1 MQPRLYLHGNLPGLL
16 TLAAEESTKLVA
28 GAGLA
33 ALEKM
38 RTRRWIWDVPFE
50 RLDRALDAMWDDAKL
65 RFRPVAPPRKGR

>member
-1 MQPRLYLHGNLPGLL
+1 M
-16 TLAAEESTKLVA
+16 VA

-50 RLDRALDAMWDDAKL
+50 RLGRALDAMWEDAKL
-65 RFRPVAPPRKGR
+65 RFRPVETSQKRH